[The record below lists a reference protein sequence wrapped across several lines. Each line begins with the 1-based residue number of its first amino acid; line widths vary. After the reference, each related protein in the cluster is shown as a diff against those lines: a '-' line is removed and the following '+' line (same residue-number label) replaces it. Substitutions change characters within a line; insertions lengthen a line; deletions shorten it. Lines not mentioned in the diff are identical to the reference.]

1 MTSMPSHAVARK
13 ILDYNAGRDPDRL
26 ELKFKAMRAAPFT
39 FFRATAHLFY
49 EFGSILKPVSKAP
62 AVWSSGDVHLENFGC
77 FKADNRLAYFDLND
91 FDEAALGPLTWDL
104 VRLIASAMLGA
115 GPLHSSVAERKDV
128 ARQILDQY
136 GATLANGKARWLE
149 RATSEGPIR
158 RLLQQAKRRTRRLLL
173 NDRTRRKGSTRRFR
187 LRPDRHLVASKSE
200 QNAVA
205 AVLRKLAKRQPDPAF
220 FRVRDVV
227 RRVAGMAS
235 LGVTRYAVIVE
246 GRGGPSNNYLLD
258 LKAALPSVLAA
269 ASPCRQPRWANDAER
284 VVTVQNWMQ
293 AVPPALLA
301 PLRFRG
307 QPLVLRELQPTAD
320 RLRTAD
326 WRATGIEMAH
336 LADAVANVTAWS
348 HLRAAGRHG
357 ADGIDRLIAY
367 GHDHRWHK
375 PVLKAAFE
383 AAGRIEA
390 EWEEYGVSYDAG
402 VLA

>member
-1 MTSMPSHAVARK
+1 MKPMPSHTVAHRVQR
-13 ILDYNAGRDPDRL
+13 YNDGRDPDRL
-26 ELKFKAMRAAPFT
+26 VLKFRGMRAAPFT

-49 EFGSILKPVSKAP
+49 EFDEVLKPVAKAP
-62 AVWSSGDVHLENFGC
+62 PVWSSGDVHLENFGC

-91 FDEAALGPLTWDL
+91 FDEAALGPLSWDL

-115 GPLHSSVAERKDV
+115 GPETFSTAERREV
-128 ARQILDQY
+128 GREILAQY
-136 GATLANGKARWLE
+136 TATLANGKARWLE

-173 NDRTRRKGSTRRFR
+173 SDRTRRKGNSRRFR
-187 LRPDRHLVASKSE
+187 LRPDRHLEAGKSE
-200 QNAVA
+200 HKAVA
-205 AVLRKLAKRQPDPAF
+205 AVLNRLAKHQPDPAF

-246 GRGGPSNNYLLD
+246 GRGSPNNNYLLD
-258 LKAALPSVLAA
+258 LKAALPSVLAT
-269 ASPCRQPRWANDAER
+269 ASPYTQPAWANDAER
-284 VVTVQNWMQ
+284 VVNVQNWVQ

-301 PLRFRG
+301 PVIFRG

-320 RLRTAD
+320 RLRTLD
-326 WRATGIEMAH
+326 WRVPGTELAH

-357 ADGIDRLIAY
+357 AAGIDSLIEY
-367 GHDHRWHK
+367 GKDRSWQK
-375 PVLKAAFE
+375 PVLKSAYE
-383 AAGRIEA
+383 AARRIEA
-390 EWEEYGVSYDAG
+390 AWEEFCVSYDAG
-402 VLA
+402 VLG